1 MDVAGKTKLVGFIQ
15 DEHGMVKGQ
24 FQYQGIHKSYLDR
37 RLKKIEEKE
46 SCQEAYVW
54 ANVQVVELSKAGSA
68 MDFEI
73 YHGKEKLG
81 R

>member
-1 MDVAGKTKLVGFIQ
+1 MRKKKA
-15 DEHGMVKGQ
+15 VKK
-24 FQYQGIHKSYLDR
+24 HT
-37 RLKKIEEKE
+37 
-46 SCQEAYVW
+46 VW

-81 R
+81 TIVIGRGSFTWYGKGKQKGKRISWSRFTEIMDEYCYRE